1 MEKTCIIIINLTY
14 ININTI
20 LCENIGLQIKLCIY
34 LFLLTLN
41 YTDFDDDGKFIYIN
55 VKNVVAMWHADN
67 HV

>member
-41 YTDFDDDGKFIYIN
+41 YTDFDDDGNFFYIN